1 MWDHLQENLGH
12 AHRTDQCRFGAQ
24 DEVGNPIL
32 KPTGLQGD
40 LARKHCVKRCA
51 GHLGQ
56 KHGWLQGAVQG
67 VNRTTAAAVYPESLG
82 KASVKNIKRFISNKS
97 TVYNDYYKCERCALG
112 RAATDDLRHS
122 FVPGEC
128 RHGSWPEGGNPRERK
143 KAEKEQKEQDDLF
156 DLFRKESMKN
166 DKIQKG
172 KLSIHSAF
180 NNEQASIF
188 KMIMVK
194 LLEESIK
201 GYEEADKE
209 KKDLPEAQWLQ
220 DPVALGWLRKIFV
233 DYTGAKELFH
243 AYNLGV
249 FRHHLH
255 TSLVRK
261 LLCG

>member
-1 MWDHLQENLGH
+1 MTTTSVSAVPLEEPPLM
-12 AHRTDQCRFGAQ
+12 
-24 DEVGNPIL
+24 IL
-32 KPTGLQGD
+32 CTLLCLVNAAMDAGL
-40 LARKHCVKRCA
+40 KEKI
-51 GHLGQ
+51 
-56 KHGWLQGAVQG
+56 
-67 VNRTTAAAVYPESLG
+67 PE
-82 KASVKNIKRFISNKS
+82 
-97 TVYNDYYKCERCALG
+97 
-112 RAATDDLRHS
+112 
-122 FVPGEC
+122 
-128 RHGSWPEGGNPRERK
+128 RERK
-143 KAEKEQKEQDDLF
+143 KAEKEQKEQEDLF

-172 KLSIHSAF
+172 KLSIHSDIAF

-194 LLEESIK
+194 LLDESIK

-209 KKDLPEAQWLQ
+209 KKNLPETQWLQ

-233 DYTGAKELFH
+233 DYMGAKELFH

-255 TSLVRK
+255 TSVLRK